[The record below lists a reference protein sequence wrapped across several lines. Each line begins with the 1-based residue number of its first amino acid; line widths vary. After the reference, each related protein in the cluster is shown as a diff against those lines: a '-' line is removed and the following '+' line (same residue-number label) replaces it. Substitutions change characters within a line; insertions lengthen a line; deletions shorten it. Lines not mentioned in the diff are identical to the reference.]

1 MKTLL
6 TLILTLFLLNVTA
19 QKNTYEEAM
28 KNALDHLKQSA
39 TTSQFMESANRFE
52 RIYELNK
59 KEWLPMYYTAQCNI
73 IISYQETN
81 NEKKEAIL
89 DKAQEFL
96 NQAFQLAPE
105 ESELFAL
112 QAFLYPSRIMI
123 DPMTRGMELV
133 GKMNQALEE
142 AIRLNPENPRSYY
155 LRAITVLNMPENFGG
170 GAAVAK
176 PIFEKAREKF
186 QAFQPKTAI
195 YPNWGWEQNEA
206 ELNKL

>member
-1 MKTLL
+1 MKTFL
-6 TLILTLFLLNVTA
+6 TLILSLFLLHVTA
-19 QKNTYEEAM
+19 QRNNYEEAM
-28 KNALDHLKQSA
+28 KKALDHLQQSE
-39 TTSQFMESANRFE
+39 TTLQFMESANRYE
-52 RIYELNK
+52 RNNELNK
-59 KEWLPMYYTAQCNI
+59 KEWLPVYYLAQCNI

-133 GKMNQALEE
+133 GKMNQALDE
-142 AIRLNPENPRSYY
+142 AIRLNPGNPRSYY

-170 GAAVAK
+170 GASAAK

-186 QAFQPKTAI
+186 QAFQPKTTI
-195 YPNWGWEQNEA
+195 YPDWGWEQNEA